1 MIRALKEAAA
11 HVACAALLTCV
22 RGYCRVRLAYY
33 RIVIAHLTR
42 HQPTHPDLLALHDH
56 ALALDDY
63 LRTDY
68 PLNPITTGDRRA

>member
-1 MIRALKEAAA
+1 MISALKAAFA
-11 HVACAALLTCV
+11 HVCCAALLSCV
-22 RGYCRVRLAYY
+22 RAYCVVRLAYY
-33 RIVIAHLTR
+33 RLVIAHLGR
-42 HQPTHPDLLALHDH
+42 HQPTHPDLTALHDH